1 MLAMCLKNKNIA
13 ALAQPLIFHIG
24 TRLPTQSSDRP
35 KEKNL
40 LDIWLHVRKPSHRN
54 S

>member
-35 KEKNL
+35 KEKKS
-40 LDIWLHVRKPSHRN
+40 VRHLAACEETIT
-54 S
+54 